1 MHRPTIVFGLDRGYL
16 EPMLV
21 ALTSLALSGG
31 VTSQNARI
39 AVLHT
44 DLTAE
49 DGARVALV
57 AGRLALDVGVHR
69 IDGGDER
76 YPVTDWISP
85 AAYLRLRMA
94 EVADGA
100 DRLVYLDCDLVAV
113 EPLDELLAVEP
124 DGPLAAAV
132 DITNPTVGDRPSRG
146 GPLWASTR
154 RGPTST
160 AA

>member
-1 MHRPTIVFGLDRGYL
+1 
-16 EPMLV
+16 
-21 ALTSLALSGG
+21 TSLALSGG
-31 VTSQNARI
+31 VTSQSARI

-49 DGARVALV
+49 DGARVARV
-57 AGRLALDVGVHR
+57 ADRLALDVGMHR
-69 IDGGDER
+69 IGGDER
-76 YPVTDWISP
+76 YPVSDWISP

-94 EVADGA
+94 DAADGA

-132 DITNPTVGDRPSRG
+132 DITNPTVG
-146 GPLWASTR
+146 
-154 RGPTST
+154 
-160 AA
+160 